1 MAETRVGG
9 DVKGALAIA
18 VLLTLVAVAV
28 GEEMFSW
35 LVAVIVVPLVIFV
48 LIRAPIRYS
57 MMGLMFVSLSIE
69 NPDEHPAEGLYKSP
83 FFGLGGLLL
92 THIKW
97 ILNVP
102 GLGSLSCVDMMLIIL
117 LVVAFARKMSGST
130 IDRVGGVETPKP
142 LIQLSLVS
150 LAGIVWVLLVG
161 MVRGGD
167 MSMAIWQIDKVI
179 HLPVIFLLFQLGLR
193 GPKDHVALARVVLG
207 AAVIKALTAVY
218 INATVVVPPENGNEG
233 VLHWATSHNDSILFA
248 CAFVIL
254 VSLMMERAGK
264 KAVRLALMILPIL
277 AAGMMAN
284 HRRMVWV
291 QVAAVFLTLYFATPA
306 NPAKRKIKIAAL
318 ALSPLILT
326 YIAMGWDSKDSIF
339 KPVATIRSVVDPQAD
354 PSTFWREIENYDI
367 LFTIKQYWLV
377 GTGYGLGYWEIM
389 PLPAIDYSLEK
400 YLPHNSILGLWFYAG
415 FIGYTAFTLLWGAG
429 VWFAIR
435 SYHASKK
442 PTDRVAALACTGS
455 VLIYM
460 VQCWG
465 DVGLG
470 AWTGVFIVGAALAVA
485 GKLAV
490 SVGVW
495 PSKKAVKKPA
505 PAPVTATVEGQ
516 VA

>member
-1 MAETRVGG
+1 
-9 DVKGALAIA
+9 
-18 VLLTLVAVAV
+18 
-28 GEEMFSW
+28 
-35 LVAVIVVPLVIFV
+35 
-48 LIRAPIRYS
+48 
-57 MMGLMFVSLSIE
+57 
-69 NPDEHPAEGLYKSP
+69 
-83 FFGLGGLLL
+83 
-92 THIKW
+92 
-97 ILNVP
+97 
-102 GLGSLSCVDMMLIIL
+102 
-117 LVVAFARKMSGST
+117 
-130 IDRVGGVETPKP
+130 
-142 LIQLSLVS
+142 
-150 LAGIVWVLLVG
+150 
-161 MVRGGD
+161 
-167 MSMAIWQIDKVI
+167 
-179 HLPVIFLLFQLGLR
+179 LR
-193 GPKDHVALARVVLG
+193 GPKDHVALAKVIL
-207 AAVIKALTAVY
+207 ASAIIKALMAVY
-218 INATVVVPPENGNEG
+218 IVNTVVVPPDENGQEG
-233 VLHWATSHNDSILFA
+233 TLHWATSHNDSVLFA

-264 KAVRLALMILPIL
+264 KATRVALMILPVL
-277 AAGMMAN
+277 AAGMLSN

-291 QVAAVFLTLYFATPA
+291 QVAAVFLTLYFATPI

-318 ALSPLILT
+318 ALSPVALAYLAI
-326 YIAMGWDSKDSIF
+326 GWDSKDSIF
-339 KPVATIRSVVDPQAD
+339 KPVQTIRSVVDPQAD

-377 GTGYGLGYWEIM
+377 GTGYGNPYWEVM

-400 YLPHNSILGLWFYAG
+400 YLPHNSVLGLWFYAG

-490 SVGVW
+490 AVEVW
-495 PSKKAVKKPA
+495 PSKKVAKKPA
-505 PAPVTATVEGQ
+505 PARVAAAVEGQ